1 MSNTWPKWVC
11 RESLSHWGCG
21 KWNGR
26 EDCDTSWT
34 RLARE
39 PWRLNDAGQTR
50 ARSYGIRELGHV
62 GGQYGGSSNQS
73 LKSESGT
80 EFFDAETEGRIPLS
94 SSAETDVET
103 RTNSKSPLFAGQPHG
118 SPAEFDT

>member
-1 MSNTWPKWVC
+1 MQGLSVTDDTPTTWCSQRVDRGSFFSK
-11 RESLSHWGCG
+11 SFAFG
-21 KWNGR
+21 
-26 EDCDTSWT
+26 ED
-34 RLARE
+34 
-39 PWRLNDAGQTR
+39 R
-50 ARSYGIRELGHV
+50 AAKC
-62 GGQYGGSSNQS
+62 SNQP